1 MSVVLVTGPT
11 AGIGKSLAYKFAER
25 DTIYFL

>member
-11 AGIGKSLAYKFAER
+11 AGIGKSIAYKFAEG